1 MQARRLAIDMSAPAA
16 IAVQRELPRRLG
28 LLDST
33 SIVVGTMI
41 GSAIF
46 LVPNIIAQNVPSAPA
61 ILLLWILAGVLSLFG
76 ALAYAELGAM
86 MPATGGQYVYLREA
100 WGPSWAFLCGWTF
113 FLAARSGATASAAAG
128 FAIYVAYFV
137 PMGPATSRIL
147 AAFLILALTLVNY
160 RGVRFGAAVQ
170 NVFTFLKV
178 LGLMVLIGSTLGVAP
193 NHGPTASAPYAG
205 FSVAHFGTALVA
217 CLWAYNGWFTI
228 SLVGG
233 EIRNPQRN
241 LPRSIVLGTV
251 LVTLVY
257 ALANWGYLRTMSLA
271 EIAGADRVAAAAASR
286 TMGGVGAAFVALI
299 IVISTLATTNAN
311 TLTGSRLYFA
321 QARDGLWFRRFGEI
335 HPAFETPHI
344 ALVGQGIWTAILAL
358 SGSYL
363 QLISYATITFWIF
376 YAMTIAGLMML
387 RRKSPAALRPY
398 RMFGYPVTAVLFLA
412 VSGGVVISACI
423 SAPAPSAAGIFIV
436 ASGVPAYYLWR
447 RRH

>member
-1 MQARRLAIDMSAPAA
+1 
-16 IAVQRELPRRLG
+16 
-28 LLDST
+28 
-33 SIVVGTMI
+33 
-41 GSAIF
+41 
-46 LVPNIIAQNVPSAPA
+46 
-61 ILLLWILAGVLSLFG
+61 
-76 ALAYAELGAM
+76 
-86 MPATGGQYVYLREA
+86 
-100 WGPSWAFLCGWTF
+100 
-113 FLAARSGATASAAAG
+113 
-128 FAIYVAYFV
+128 
-137 PMGPATSRIL
+137 
-147 AAFLILALTLVNY
+147 
-160 RGVRFGAAVQ
+160 
-170 NVFTFLKV
+170 VFTFLKV
-178 LGLMVLIGSTLGVAP
+178 LGLMALIGSTLGGAS
-193 NHGPTASAPYAG
+193 NHGPTAAAPYAG

-286 TMGGVGAAFVALI
+286 TMGAVGAAFVAI
-299 IVISTLATTNAN
+299 IIAISTLATTNAN

-321 QARDGLWFRRFGEI
+321 QARDGLWFRRFGEV

-387 RRKSPAALRPY
+387 RRKTPEALRPY

-412 VSGGVVISACI
+412 VSGGIVISACI

-447 RRH
+447 HRH